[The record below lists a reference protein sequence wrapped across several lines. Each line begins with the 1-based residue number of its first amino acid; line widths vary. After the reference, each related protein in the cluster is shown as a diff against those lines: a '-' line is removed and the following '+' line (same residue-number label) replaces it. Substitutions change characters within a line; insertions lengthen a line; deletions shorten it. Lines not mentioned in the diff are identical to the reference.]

1 MDVSLAKCFVI
12 GDKFLAMSWIYMKK
26 KGVSKI
32 KPWGT
37 PTVIGNHIED

>member
-1 MDVSLAKCFVI
+1 MDVSLRKCFVI
-12 GDKFLAMSWIYMKK
+12 GDKFLAMSVIMKK

-37 PTVIGNHIED
+37 PAVIGNHVDD